1 MTTTCLVSN
10 YNYSAYVAEAVDS
23 ALRQSVPFD
32 QIIVV
37 DDGSTD
43 DSVQLLTE
51 RYGNHPIV
59 QIICKEN
66 EGQLSC
72 FNEGFARATGDII
85 FFLDA
90 DDVLEPNYVEKAL
103 GVYDRQR
110 DCDFLACGR
119 RMFGQREGVSLK
131 FPTDR
136 DLGYSVIFTA
146 FQREWIGT
154 PTSCLSIRRRVLSQ
168 ILPLPFTNYWRIRA
182 DDCLVFRTPWPAHES
197 DIWRSH
203 WSATAFT
210 PRTTIAA
217 KQATAPPFIIAA
229 WQSTVSSSISSRTLC
244 YNFPRL
250 GEFLHREFS
259 TIESPTFR
267 ELIKYIRISQ
277 TAPIS
282 LFRQFSCIAAMVLHF
297 LRAPGS
303 TRVNLPIAAH
313 RPASPGLEDLLKG
326 PNVRPQQRV
335 A

>member
-43 DSVQLLTE
+43 GSVQLLTD
-51 RYGNHPIV
+51 RYGNHPLV
-59 QIICKEN
+59 HIICKEN

-72 FNEGFARATGDII
+72 FNEGFACATGDII

-90 DDVLEPNYVEKAL
+90 DDVLEPIYVEQTL
-103 GVYDRQR
+103 GVYDRHR

-146 FQREWIGT
+146 FQREWIGA

-168 ILPLPFTNYWRIRA
+168 ILPLPFTDDWRVRA
-182 DDCLVFRTPWPAHES
+182 DDCLVFGA
-197 DIWRSH
+197 
-203 WSATAFT
+203 
-210 PRTTIAA
+210 
-217 KQATAPPFIIAA
+217 
-229 WQSTVSSSISSRTLC
+229 
-244 YNFPRL
+244 
-250 GEFLHREFS
+250 
-259 TIESPTFR
+259 
-267 ELIKYIRISQ
+267 
-277 TAPIS
+277 S
-282 LFRQFSCIAAMVLHF
+282 LAGARKRYLA
-297 LRAPGS
+297 
-303 TRVNLPIAAH
+303 
-313 RPASPGLEDLLKG
+313 
-326 PNVRPQQRV
+326 
-335 A
+335 